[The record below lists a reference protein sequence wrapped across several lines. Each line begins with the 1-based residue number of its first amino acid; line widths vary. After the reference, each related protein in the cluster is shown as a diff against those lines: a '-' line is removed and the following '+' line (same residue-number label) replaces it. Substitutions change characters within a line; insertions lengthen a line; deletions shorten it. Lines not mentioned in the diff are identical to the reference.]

1 MLPKFSSSTCSL
13 ADISSTL
20 ETVCKLLR
28 CSNSCDGTYV
38 SVSFMMLRVEVRGI
52 RTLAAF
58 KLAQSNVSKTGL
70 QFMLMIIL
78 YMIVKE

>member
-1 MLPKFSSSTCSL
+1 
-13 ADISSTL
+13 
-20 ETVCKLLR
+20 
-28 CSNSCDGTYV
+28 
-38 SVSFMMLRVEVRGI
+38 MMLRVEVRGI

-78 YMIVKE
+78 YMIPSQGMMREIRAIELCWR